1 MNYNTINQLPMVFY
15 IILNFYIIS
24 YHIIYMK
31 FESYYINYKDLKYKK
46 SIIVK
51 LIDHN
56 YDDSHPIKSELS
68 SYLTTKYHKY
78 ISKVN

>member
-1 MNYNTINQLPMVFY
+1 MNYNTINQLPSYGF
-15 IILNFYIIS
+15 L
-24 YHIIYMK
+24 YHILLYYMK

>member
-1 MNYNTINQLPMVFY
+1 MNYNTINQLPSYGF
-15 IILNFYIIS
+15 L
-24 YHIIYMK
+24 YHILLYYMK
-31 FESYYINYKDLKYKK
+31 FKSYYINYKDLKYKK

>member
-1 MNYNTINQLPMVFY
+1 
-15 IILNFYIIS
+15 
-24 YHIIYMK
+24 MK
-31 FESYYINYKDLKYKK
+31 FKSYYINYKGLKYKK

>member
-1 MNYNTINQLPMVFY
+1 
-15 IILNFYIIS
+15 
-24 YHIIYMK
+24 MK
-31 FESYYINYKDLKYKK
+31 FKSYYINYKDLKYKK